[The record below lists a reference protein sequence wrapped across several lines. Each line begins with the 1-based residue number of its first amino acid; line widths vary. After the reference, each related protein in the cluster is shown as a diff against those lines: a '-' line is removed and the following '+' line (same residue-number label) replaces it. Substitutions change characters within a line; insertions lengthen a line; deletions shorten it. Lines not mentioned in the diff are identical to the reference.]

1 MKKPKAKA
9 GAKARSPHA
18 ERHVIA
24 RAKPASSR
32 MSKAA
37 DLSRAEVSIMA
48 RMAELDEESPRYR
61 ILEAAL
67 AFKSSWIIL
76 GEHLAEVLK
85 TQLWRGWGY
94 PSFERY
100 AADEL
105 FLTAAT
111 AKKLVRSF
119 QWIGAEAPEYI
130 PRIQEGRL
138 VLPKAPA
145 EGGFPDV
152 NAVNVLA
159 EARTHVDEDRVTED
173 AYLALKQAAFDGET
187 AASLRRTLKEAIPDH
202 LRKKAPDDK
211 VRHLRRALTACVK
224 VIDELRE
231 WDAGGEAAGD
241 ELLVVAE
248 RLRDEIALRLPRS
261 EPGGGEQTQSDPR

>member
-1 MKKPKAKA
+1 MKKKPKRKAAPAK
-9 GAKARSPHA
+9 GAAKKPRAA
-18 ERHVIA
+18 VVA
-24 RAKPASSR
+24 RAKAASSR

-37 DLSRAEVSIMA
+37 DFSRAEVSIMS
-48 RMAELDEESPRYR
+48 RMAELDDDSPRYR
-61 ILEAAL
+61 VLEAAL

-76 GEHLAEVLK
+76 GELLAEVHR

-94 PSFERY
+94 PSFERF

-111 AKKLVRSF
+111 AKKLVRSY
-119 QWIGAEAPEYI
+119 QWIGNEAPELL
-130 PRIQEGRL
+130 PKVEKGRF
-138 VLPKAPA
+138 VLPKSPH
-145 EGGFPDV
+145 EGALPEL
-152 NAVNVLA
+152 NAVQVLA
-159 EARTHVDEDRVTED
+159 EAKNDFEEHRVTED

-211 VRHLRRALTACVK
+211 VRHLRRALTAAVK

-241 ELLVVAE
+241 DLMISAE
-248 RLRDEIALRLPRS
+248 QLRDAIAVRLPRS
-261 EPGGGEQTQSDPR
+261 GPEPATP